1 MVRVEPVTQAWA
13 EALVLGDD
21 VFAERFGIAVAL
33 AWEGFPE
40 VMAFLA
46 EVGHASAPDEWGL
59 HLVFDE
65 DAALVGNAGRK
76 GEPVD
81 GAAELGYA
89 VAPTRRGRGIATAV
103 LRELLARARA
113 ARLRTVVA
121 HMLAEPS
128 PSTSV
133 LLRCGFAHVADLVDP
148 NDGPIWRWE
157 LSLPDP

>member
-13 EALVLGDD
+13 EALTLGDD
-21 VFAERFGIAVAL
+21 AFTQRFGIAVEPG
-33 AWEGFPE
+33 WEGFPE

-46 EVGHASAPDEWGL
+46 ELRHASTPDQWGL

-65 DAALVGNAGRK
+65 DAALVGNAGWK

-89 VAPTRRGRGIATAV
+89 VAPSRRGRGIATAV
-103 LRELLARARA
+103 VRELLARARA

-121 HMLAEPS
+121 HTLAEPS

-133 LLRCGFAHVADLVDP
+133 LARSGFANVGEVVDP

-157 LSLPDP
+157 LSLSDP